1 MELSKGVTV
10 NYKEG
15 KIVAEVEVA
24 SLILPKLEELKAKI
38 ESGEIDPIK
47 GTSLD
52 AVAMIGAIDF
62 IKAEITK

>member
-1 MELSKGVTV
+1 MQVSKGVTV
-10 NYKEG
+10 DYKEG
-15 KIVAEVEVA
+15 KIVAEIEVA
-24 SLILPKLEELKAKI
+24 ALIVPKLDELKAKI

>member
-1 MELSKGVTV
+1 MEISKGVSV
-10 NYKEG
+10 DYKDG
-15 KIVAEVEVA
+15 KVVAEIEVA
-24 SLILPKLEELKAKI
+24 SLIVPKLDELKAKI